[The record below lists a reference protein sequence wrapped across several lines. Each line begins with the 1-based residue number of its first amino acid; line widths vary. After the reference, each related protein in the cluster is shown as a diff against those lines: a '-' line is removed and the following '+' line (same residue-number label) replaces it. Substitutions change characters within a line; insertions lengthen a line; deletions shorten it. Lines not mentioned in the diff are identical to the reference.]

1 MVTTVAMPFEDSTVA
16 VVKATTL
23 EVISKPMV
31 AAIGFNCCS
40 SHFCRLDLRS
50 FSGFLHLGSF
60 GHIVA
65 AGAMGEMSKIVQL

>member
-40 SHFCRLDLRS
+40 SHFCRLD
-50 FSGFLHLGSF
+50 
-60 GHIVA
+60 
-65 AGAMGEMSKIVQL
+65 